1 MTKMTFFDLHIGGGN
16 PCFIIAEISA
26 NHNHD
31 LDRAL
36 EIVDVAARAGADA
49 IKLQTYTADT
59 LTIDSDRPEFQ
70 VSGTIWEGETLYS
83 LYQKAALPY
92 DWHAP
97 LFARA
102 RAHGMQALSTPFD
115 VAAVDFL
122 EDLGVDFYK
131 IASSELVDIPLIKR
145 VAQTGKPVL
154 ISTGMGT
161 LEEVEEAVATLRDN
175 GCNEIC
181 LLKCTAAYPARVEEA
196 NLHTMLA
203 YGTHFDVL
211 TGLSDHT
218 MGPTL
223 PVVATALGASVI
235 EKHLT
240 LSRADGGPDCAFSL
254 EPDEFAA
261 MVANVRDAEAGL
273 GAVSFAPSAGEVRSR
288 DFRRSLYVVTPV
300 KKGEPFTT
308 ENLRSIRP
316 ANGLHPRRFAATL
329 GRPAA
334 CDISAGTPLEEAF
347 IAS

>member
-1 MTKMTFFDLHIGGGN
+1 MTFSDLNIGGDN

-36 EIVDVAARAGADA
+36 EIVDVAARAGANA

-115 VAAVDFL
+115 ASAVDFL
-122 EDLGVDFYK
+122 EELGVDFYK
-131 IASSELVDIPLIKR
+131 IASSELVDIPLITR
-145 VAQTGKPVL
+145 LAQTGKPVL

-161 LEEVEEAVATLRDN
+161 LEEVEEAIATLREN
-175 GCNEIC
+175 GCDDIC
-181 LLKCTAAYPARVEEA
+181 LLKCTAAYPARVDEA
-196 NLHTMLA
+196 NLHTMVA
-203 YGTHFDVL
+203 YGTRFDVL

-223 PVVATALGASVI
+223 PIVATALGASVI

-240 LSRADGGPDCAFSL
+240 LSRSDGGPDGAFSL

-261 MVANVRDAEAGL
+261 MVAHVRDAEAGL
-273 GAVSFAPSAGEVRSR
+273 GTVNFAPSAGEVRSR
-288 DFRRSLYVVTPV
+288 DFRRSLYVVAPV
-300 KKGEPFTT
+300 KKGEPFTAD
-308 ENLRSIRP
+308 NLRSIRP
-316 ANGLHPRRFAATL
+316 ANGLHPRRYAQTL

-334 CDISAGTPLEEAF
+334 CDIPAGTPLEEAF